1 MQIMNNILGQ
11 PVEGDDFFNRE
22 EETDRLWHTLEEGNH
37 VLLLAPRRV
46 GKTSLALRVGSS
58 ATNSGWKFVLVDV
71 EGCRDELSFLDTL
84 FEDLKSIGVKVPV
97 LAQLI
102 EWVTFARRNLPGKLE
117 GGGFSVAIDPSQG
130 QEATTLE
137 RQIERLFKEMEE
149 SGDRVLIAVDE
160 LPVLLQA
167 LEEGDKSGARVRGF
181 LNWFRALR
189 LRYRKNVRWLL
200 LGSVGLDTFLEVRN
214 LTATIN
220 DLKPSSLGAYSEPTA
235 ISCLQELGQGKGV
248 KMSQALCKVIL
259 KEIGWPL
266 PFFLQLVFHELHS
279 LLGQPPRQPQTKD
292 AKRAC
297 DQLVAPEFYKHFEPW
312 RGRLAE
318 GMNAEHL
325 QSATAVL
332 NAICLHVEGLPRVR
346 LLEAVMRRFPQ
357 RDSDEVSRILATTL
371 GQLERDGY
379 LLRRDGAAG
388 GAASF
393 AFRSFLLRRYWHAR
407 EVA

>member
-1 MQIMNNILGQ
+1 MNNILGQ

-22 EETDRLWHTLEEGNH
+22 EETDQLWRTLNEGNH

-46 GKTSLALRVGSS
+46 GKTSLALRVGSI
-58 ATNSGWKFVLVDV
+58 AAKSGWKFVPVDV
-71 EGCRDELSFLDTL
+71 QGCRDELSFLDNL
-84 FEDLKSIGVKVPV
+84 FEKLQSMGVKVPG
-97 LAQLI
+97 LARLI
-102 EWVTFARRNLPGKLE
+102 KGITFVRRNLPGKVE
-117 GGGFSVAIDPSQG
+117 AGGFSVAIEPSEG
-130 QEATTLE
+130 QETTTLE
-137 RQIERLFKEMEE
+137 RQIERLFDEMEE

-167 LEEGDKSGARVRGF
+167 LEQGDESARLRGF

-200 LGSVGLDTFLEVRN
+200 LGSVGLDTFAEVRH

-220 DLKPSSLGAYSEPTA
+220 DLKPSSLGAYTEPTA
-235 ISCLQELGQGKGV
+235 ISFLQALGRGKGV
-248 KMSQALCKVIL
+248 KMSKALCHVML
-259 KEIGWPL
+259 GEIGWPL
-266 PFFLQLVFHELHS
+266 PFFLQLVFYELHS
-279 LLGQPPRQPQTKD
+279 LLGRPPRRPQTKD
-292 AKRAC
+292 AKQAC
-297 DQLVAPEFYKHFEPW
+297 DQLAAPQYYTQFEPW

-325 QSATAVL
+325 QAAMAVL
-332 NAICLHVEGLPRVR
+332 NAICVHVDGLARAR
-346 LLEAVMRRFPQ
+346 LLDALMRKFPQ
-357 RDSDEVSRILATTL
+357 RNLDEVSRILATTL

-388 GAASF
+388 GAAGY

>member
-1 MQIMNNILGQ
+1 MNNVLGQ

-22 EETDRLWHTLEEGNH
+22 EETDHLWRTLDEGNH

-46 GKTSLALRVGSS
+46 GKTSLALRVGSN
-58 ATNSGWKFVLVDV
+58 AANSGWKFVLVDV
-71 EGCRDELSFLDTL
+71 QGCRDELSFLDTI
-84 FEDLKSIGVKVPV
+84 FEKLKSIGVKVPV
-97 LAQLI
+97 LARLI
-102 EWVTFARRNLPGKLE
+102 EWVTFARRNLPGKVE
-117 GGGFSVAIDPSQG
+117 GGGFSVAIDPTEG

-137 RQIERLFKEMEE
+137 RQIERLFNEMEE

-167 LEEGDKSGARVRGF
+167 LEEGDKSGARLRGF

-200 LGSVGLDTFLEVRN
+200 LGSVGLDTFSEVRN

-220 DLKPSSLGAYSEPTA
+220 DLKPSSLGAYSDPTA
-235 ISCLQELGQGKGV
+235 ISCLQELGRGKGV
-248 KMSQALCKVIL
+248 KMSKALCQVIL
-259 KEIGWPL
+259 NEIGWPL

-279 LLGQPPRQPQTKD
+279 LLGRPPRQPKTKD
-292 AKRAC
+292 AKQAC

-318 GMNAEHL
+318 GMNADQH
-325 QSATAVL
+325 QAATAVL
-332 NAICLHVEGLPRVR
+332 NAICVQVDGLPRTR
-346 LLEAVMRRFPQ
+346 LLDALMTKFPQ
-357 RDSDEVSRILATTL
+357 RDSNEVSRILATTL

-379 LLRRDGAAG
+379 LLRRDEVAG
-388 GAASF
+388 GAASY